1 MNKIVNLSPLG
12 TITPLRSY
20 FWTIMRVLLLLIGI
34 GLSTAYANSSY
45 AQTKIDIDVNDV
57 VLEDLF
63 KEIQAKTEYVFF
75 YKDDVLDKNK
85 KVSLSLR
92 NVKLGD
98 ILRKAFRNTD
108 LSYKIDDRQVVI
120 VKKLPKPEKV
130 SDDDSKFVQSDVSG
144 TVTDADG
151 QPLPGA
157 NIVVKGTTN
166 GTQTD
171 FDGNYTISAA
181 PDATLVFSYI
191 GFATREVPVNGQ
203 TTVNVSMEEDSSKL
217 SEVVVLG
224 YASQTRG
231 DVTGSVA
238 SVDIDEAVK
247 TPVVNA
253 AEVLQGRVTGVQ
265 VITSGDPGTAPKINV
280 RGFGTTNNT
289 NPLYIIDGV
298 QTDDPNV
305 LNNINPTDIEQ
316 MNVLKDGAASIYG
329 ARASNGVVIITT
341 KGGGYNMEKA
351 EVSVD
356 LYTGFSKVSNPIDLL
371 NVQQH
376 ADMIWQSRI
385 NDGIAPSHPQYGDGA
400 TPVIPSSIVGYT
412 RVQSYDPIVFFPAGQ
427 VNATV
432 QPGGTD
438 WVDEITQ
445 TAPISNASISIA
457 NGNEHGKYFMS
468 ASYLSREGVVN
479 HTGFKRGGTKLNSE
493 FKIGEKLR
501 IGEHV
506 NFSFS
511 NNSPGNSEA
520 IEMAYR
526 ISPLVPVRDDDGF
539 FAGSA
544 PPGIGNPRNPV
555 AQLYRTRND
564 YDKRYTGIG
573 DIYLDYQIID
583 GLSFKSTLAGGFEI
597 FDSRRF
603 TSLDPENG
611 EPISTNT
618 LTERD
623 QTRYNWSW
631 TNILNF
637 NKTFGDHTINAIAG
651 IEALE
656 EGQKSK
662 EVSRTGFLFEDPNFY
677 LLSNGSGAPNV
688 PTTVDNVDVTFDRQN
703 TLYSIFGS
711 VNYSYLS
718 RYFLTGTLRRDQ
730 SSRFLGD
737 NQTGVFP
744 AVSAGWL
751 ISDEDFFPT
760 DGIVN
765 RLKLKA
771 SWGELGNQTL
781 PANNPTINISSL
793 SEQFANYSFDGSSI
807 TTGALLTQVGN
818 ADLKWETSQ
827 TTNFGVELSL
837 FNSSLN
843 ISAEYFNIKTE
854 NLITRDFSL
863 ISSTAIDAEAP
874 LVNLGDVENKGFD
887 LSIGYGNTTAGGFS
901 YDIALN
907 LSHYKNEVTRLIND
921 APVPG
926 RGDLRNGSVTRT
938 EVGDELSF
946 FYGRRITGLDSNG
959 RFMYEDIDGDGES
972 LVDGDDRTK
981 IGSPH
986 PDFTYGINAN
996 LSYKGFDM
1004 QLFFTGSQG
1013 NDVYNYSKVF
1023 TDFGLFFNSNR
1034 STRVLNAWT
1043 PSNTNTS
1050 VPALTASYPLEEAS
1064 ANTYFVEDG
1073 SYLRLKNMQI
1083 GYTLPSDITNKIGL
1097 SSLRLYLQGTNIFT
1111 ITDYEG
1117 FDPEVIPIDAD
1128 GVGQNLNLGI
1138 DRRVYPQPKIY
1149 TLGINLKL

>member
-1 MNKIVNLSPLG
+1 
-12 TITPLRSY
+12 
-20 FWTIMRVLLLLIGI
+20 MRVLLLLIGI

-63 KEIQAKTEYVFF
+63 KEIQAKTEYIFF
-75 YKDDVLDKNK
+75 YKDDVLDKKK
-85 KVSLSLR
+85 KVSLNLK

-120 VKKLPKPEKV
+120 VKKLPEPEKIW
-130 SDDDSKFVQSDVSG
+130 DDDSKFAQSDISG

-703 TLYSIFGS
+703 TLYSLFGS

-771 SWGELGNQTL
+771 SWG
-781 PANNPTINISSL
+781 
-793 SEQFANYSFDGSSI
+793 
-807 TTGALLTQVGN
+807 
-818 ADLKWETSQ
+818 
-827 TTNFGVELSL
+827 
-837 FNSSLN
+837 
-843 ISAEYFNIKTE
+843 
-854 NLITRDFSL
+854 
-863 ISSTAIDAEAP
+863 
-874 LVNLGDVENKGFD
+874 
-887 LSIGYGNTTAGGFS
+887 
-901 YDIALN
+901 
-907 LSHYKNEVTRLIND
+907 
-921 APVPG
+921 
-926 RGDLRNGSVTRT
+926 
-938 EVGDELSF
+938 
-946 FYGRRITGLDSNG
+946 
-959 RFMYEDIDGDGES
+959 
-972 LVDGDDRTK
+972 
-981 IGSPH
+981 
-986 PDFTYGINAN
+986 
-996 LSYKGFDM
+996 
-1004 QLFFTGSQG
+1004 
-1013 NDVYNYSKVF
+1013 
-1023 TDFGLFFNSNR
+1023 
-1034 STRVLNAWT
+1034 
-1043 PSNTNTS
+1043 
-1050 VPALTASYPLEEAS
+1050 
-1064 ANTYFVEDG
+1064 
-1073 SYLRLKNMQI
+1073 
-1083 GYTLPSDITNKIGL
+1083 
-1097 SSLRLYLQGTNIFT
+1097 
-1111 ITDYEG
+1111 
-1117 FDPEVIPIDAD
+1117 
-1128 GVGQNLNLGI
+1128 
-1138 DRRVYPQPKIY
+1138 
-1149 TLGINLKL
+1149 